1 MQQVVELCAY
11 VESQNFSKVTEI
23 IRDHVE
29 KTSGQSPGDYY
40 HDAQINDL
48 ASWLSTFKCIKNVK
62 SLPGIL
68 KSNPPHKIIVITFE
82 MDGTVI
88 EKNLKL
94 LLDKDLEVLHID

>member
-11 VESQNFSKVTEI
+11 VESQNFSEVTKI

-29 KTSGQSPGDYY
+29 KVSGQSPNDYY
-40 HDAQINDL
+40 HDAEINDL
-48 ASWLSTFKCIKNVK
+48 ANWLSAFKCVKNVK

-68 KSNPPHKIIVITFE
+68 KSNPPHKIIIITFE
-82 MDGTVI
+82 MEGTVI

-94 LLDKDLEVLHID
+94 LLDKNLQVLHMD